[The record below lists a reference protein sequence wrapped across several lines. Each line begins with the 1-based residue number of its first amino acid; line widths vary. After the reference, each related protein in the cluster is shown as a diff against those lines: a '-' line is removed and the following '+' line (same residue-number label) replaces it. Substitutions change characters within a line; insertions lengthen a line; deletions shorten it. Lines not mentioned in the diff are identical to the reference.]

1 MKTLYDV
8 QQMLE
13 RFGVLVHIGKRK
25 WDIEEMAIE
34 LDRLHEAHVISE
46 REFLSAKLVLRHE
59 HEYEVAHENDPQRY

>member
-59 HEYEVAHENDPQRY
+59 HEYEVANENDPQRY